1 MNKLWVVI
9 PAAGESKRFK
19 DQGYMDPKPLI
30 QLISKTGE
38 YHCMLGFV
46 YESLFPIADVDNLVI
61 ALPGGV
67 HLPDTI
73 DDIEHHVVH
82 IQKTLGQADTIHQ
95 ALLSLPSEDSVLIQD
110 CDTILKTKDIQFL
123 INSLQVYDMTLAITK
138 TLDPNASRVDRVPF
152 PTRFEEKKPISEWG
166 IIGVR
171 GFNNIGRLRSA
182 LGKTLDQCMGHGVE
196 PYLSMAM
203 NEYAGTKFAHKI
215 TEYVDLGTPER
226 IKEAGWEILT

>member
-19 DQGYMDPKPLI
+19 DAGYLNLKPTLF
-30 QLISKTGE
+30 LKSNVGFCAT
-38 YHCMLGFV
+38 MLGHVF
-46 YESLFPIADVDNLVI
+46 ESMPYTVDEGSVVI
-61 ALPGGV
+61 ALPYGI
-67 HLPDTI
+67 HLPTDVKDCVSDLHTVH
-73 DDIEHHVVH
+73 IEH
-82 IQKTLGQADTIHQ
+82 TTGQADTIYQ
-95 ALLSLPSEDSVLIQD
+95 AIQFLPSEDSVLIQD
-110 CDTILKTKDIQFL
+110 CDTILKTKDVQFL
-123 INSLQVYDMTLAITK
+123 INNLQVYDMTLAVTK

-182 LGKTLDQCMGHGVE
+182 LSWAILHNHTEE